1 MIREDEVIQ
10 DVPSAIDLRE
20 MADAR
25 KWASSAER
33 RPGRNEMLNRIVD
46 EAAASA
52 PDAPRILELG
62 SGPGFLAQRVF
73 SRLPTARYWA
83 LDFSAAMHALAR
95 KRLAAHAE
103 RATFLVRNFKSDDW
117 PNGLQPFD
125 LVLTNQA
132 VHELRHKSY
141 AEGLHSQVRG
151 LLKPTGT
158 YLMSDHFS
166 DPGGLPNP
174 DLYMTMDEQEQALSA
189 AGFTSVERLAVEGS
203 LALYR
208 ARTAA

>member
-1 MIREDEVIQ
+1 MIQ

-20 MADAR
+20 LADAR

-46 EAAASA
+46 EAEASA

-73 SRLPTARYWA
+73 RRLPTARYWA

-95 KRLAAHAE
+95 KRLAAHADQL
-103 RATFLVRNFKSDDW
+103 TFLVRNFKSDDW
-117 PNGLQPFD
+117 TNGLQPYD
-125 LVLTNQA
+125 LILTNQA
-132 VHELRHKSY
+132 VHELRHKNH
-141 AEGLHSQVRG
+141 AEALHRQVLGLS
-151 LLKPTGT
+151 KPTGA

-166 DPGGLPNP
+166 DPGGLSNAE
-174 DLYMTMDEQEQALSA
+174 LYMTLDEQAEALA
-189 AGFTSVERLAVEGS
+189 RAGFARVDRVAVEGS

-208 ARTAA
+208 ARARA

>member
-1 MIREDEVIQ
+1 MIQ

-20 MADAR
+20 LADAR

-46 EAAASA
+46 EAEASA

-73 SRLPTARYWA
+73 RRLPTARYWA

-95 KRLAAHAE
+95 KRLAAHADQL
-103 RATFLVRNFKSDDW
+103 TFLVRNFKSDDW
-117 PNGLQPFD
+117 TNGLQPYD
-125 LVLTNQA
+125 LILTNQA
-132 VHELRHKSY
+132 VHELRHKNH
-141 AEGLHSQVRG
+141 AEALHRQVLG
-151 LLKPTGT
+151 LLKPTGA
-158 YLMSDHFS
+158 YLMSDHFR
-166 DPGGLPNP
+166 DPGGLSNAE
-174 DLYMTMDEQEQALSA
+174 LYMTVDEQAEALA
-189 AGFTSVERLAVEGS
+189 RAGFARVDRVAVEGS

-208 ARTAA
+208 ARARA

>member
-1 MIREDEVIQ
+1 MIQ
-10 DVPSAIDLRE
+10 DVSSVIDLRE

-52 PDAPRILELG
+52 SDAPRILELG

-73 SRLPTARYWA
+73 RRLPKARYWA

-95 KRLAAHAE
+95 KRLAAHADQ
-103 RATFLVRNFKSDDW
+103 ATFLVRNFKSDDW
-117 PNGLQPFD
+117 PNGLRPFD

-141 AEGLHSQVRG
+141 AEGLHRQVRG

-174 DLYMTMDEQEQALSA
+174 DLYMTMAEQEEALIS
-189 AGFTSVERLAVEGS
+189 AGFAQVERLAVEGS

-208 ARTAA
+208 ARRPV